1 MGTHPIFESDFDCL
15 IEKMFSKTVTRNL
28 HDVVIVSA
36 ARTPMGSFQ
45 SALSSFSAPQLGS
58 IAIAEAV
65 KRAGIEGEV
74 IGESYIGNVCQA
86 AQGQA
91 PARQATLGAG
101 LPESI
106 PCSTIHKVCASGTK
120 DVMIAGGM
128 ESMSNVPYV
137 MKRQAP
143 NYGGVKLDDLIT
155 HDGLT
160 DAYNH
165 CHMGVCG
172 ENTASTMGITRAE
185 QDAY

>member
-1 MGTHPIFESDFDCL
+1 
-15 IEKMFSKTVTRNL
+15 MFSKTVTRNL

-65 KRAGIEGEV
+65 KVNTLAVMDTNISFQRAGIEGEV

-120 DVMIAGGM
+120 AVMMA
-128 ESMSNVPYV
+128 S
-137 MKRQAP
+137 QAIMLGKSSFP
-143 NYGGVKLDDLIT
+143 VFSLFL
-155 HDGLT
+155 
-160 DAYNH
+160 
-165 CHMGVCG
+165 
-172 ENTASTMGITRAE
+172 
-185 QDAY
+185 